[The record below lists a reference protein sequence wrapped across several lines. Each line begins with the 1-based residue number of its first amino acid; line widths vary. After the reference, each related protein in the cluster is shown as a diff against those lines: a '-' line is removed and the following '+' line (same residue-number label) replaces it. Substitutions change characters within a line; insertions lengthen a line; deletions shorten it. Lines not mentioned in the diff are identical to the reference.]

1 MQYGHNYYNSKG
13 MPKDKSRSKLHH
25 KDNLNEILST
35 LSKTHKAKVKKIKAE
50 KSKLEDIDSQLQV
63 KKCVNLIN
71 LDIKLN

>member
-1 MQYGHNYYNSKG
+1 

-63 KKCVNLIN
+63 KK
-71 LDIKLN
+71 